1 MTVFWSKN
9 RKRKQEQQKL
19 SANFEC
25 EVFFLQLRLSVE
37 ISQRMNVIMTR
48 FDLLNLAFGL

>member
-37 ISQRMNVIMTR
+37 ISQRMNVILTR